1 MPRLFF
7 NYSFGQLFNV
17 LSQESLRENLHVTGE
32 NEIGRIIIERVIENS
47 LIFRDKNV
55 VLDTIN
61 KVFEK
66 Y

>member
-1 MPRLFF
+1 M
-7 NYSFGQLFNV
+7 

-66 Y
+66 